1 MIRSTAFGPAASAQD
16 PGRRSRR
23 LVAAPARVLLSIATL
38 SFTIVAFVLLAAGPA
53 AAQDRDSGRRKPP
66 VPKPVAKP
74 QESPAATV
82 AAPVFTAGGERWF
95 VGLGAGLLDAGDLFR
110 VETVNQ
116 VVVPWGRAGAT
127 WFMASRFTATVD
139 PGSVATVFV
148 GRRLGQGRWWLRGEL
163 ASGACD
169 VTAEALLGEGG
180 QVYRYD
186 RLSLLS
192 ACLAAEARL
201 TAWPSHPYASLGASF
216 CDVSGDRVPE
226 LDQSVVGVRGAL
238 GYRQVLGPMRLT
250 GEAALSRMTFDLKDF
265 VPTTST
271 GSQPAVIYDPAGDL
285 WLLEVRLALA
295 AAW

>member
-1 MIRSTAFGPAASAQD
+1 MLTRSLVFGPAAPGRG
-16 PGRRSRR
+16 PGRRSR
-23 LVAAPARVLLSIATL
+23 L
-38 SFTIVAFVLLAAGPA
+38 LLALPALAMVALAFLAAAPA

-66 VPKPVAKP
+66 TPKPVAKP
-74 QESPAATV
+74 QESPD
-82 AAPVFTAGGERWF
+82 APVVAPAFTAGGERWF
-95 VGLGAGLLDAGDLFR
+95 VGLGAGLLDTGDLFR

-116 VVVPWGRAGAT
+116 VAVPWGRDGDT

-139 PGSVATVFV
+139 PGSVVTVFA

-180 QVYRYD
+180 QVFRYD

-192 ACLAAEARL
+192 GSLAAEARL

-216 CDVSGDRVPE
+216 ADVSGDEVPE
-226 LDQSVVGVRGAL
+226 LDQSVIGLRGAL

-265 VPTTST
+265 RPTTST
-271 GSQPAVIYDPAGDL
+271 SSQPALTYDPAGDL

-295 AAW
+295 AGW